1 MEGELEGRERKGG
14 REAGIGRGGKS
25 SKGDGKERRRGRS
38 KRWGWRSR
46 GRREISRSKGSG
58 V

>member
-1 MEGELEGRERKGG
+1 MEGREKKGV
-14 REAGIGRGGKS
+14 REAGVGRGGKS
-25 SKGDGKERRRGRS
+25 SKGDGKEKRGGRS

-46 GRREISRSKGSG
+46 GRREISSSKGSG